1 MSSLNR
7 AQVCANGVNGLT
19 GEYLLPP
26 LNPTVV
32 AARAR
37 RAADDPRQVTQLKK
51 VHRKHTEPAYGLPFT
66 VRPEDLARA
75 GWAIVFSTEEN
86 DEVRAALEPLIAYR
100 GGVVEQARFKR
111 LDYQP
116 GEEWAGWLRRHG
128 TAPGNVD
135 PEKVPYYLLL
145 VGSPERIPFS
155 FQYLLDVEYAV
166 GRLDFDDADGY
177 GRYVIALIDYYSEGH
192 STSRDASVAFFGTR
206 HPHDGATQLSA
217 DWLVSPLA
225 KSFAPGGRFER
236 DVVGYRIETM
246 IGEQATKS
254 TLAELL
260 GGTGSAGRPTLL
272 FSATH
277 GLGGWPPGH
286 ADQLARHGAL
296 LCQDWRG
303 AGRISPGDYL
313 SASDIGADAR
323 VHGLIAFCFA
333 CFSAGTPEFDTFA
346 HISSEHPSA
355 LAAKPFTASLPKR
368 LLSHEEGAALAV
380 IGHIDR
386 AWGYSFASGGESQL
400 VPFQN
405 AVGRILIGEPIGHAM
420 KDFNERFAALSTRLS
435 NLLEEI
441 QLTGKIVSD
450 EELARLWAERND
462 SRNYVL
468 LGDPAVALKRV

>member
-1 MSSLNR
+1 VSSVDR
-7 AQVCANGVNGLT
+7 AQVCANGINGLT

-26 LNPTVV
+26 LDPAIV
-32 AARAR
+32 AARAKQ
-37 RAADDPRQVTQLKK
+37 ADDDPRLVAQIKK
-51 VHRKHTEPAYGLPFT
+51 VHRSQTEPVYGLPFNIH
-66 VRPEDLARA
+66 PEDLARA
-75 GWAIVFSTEEN
+75 GWAIVFSTEE
-86 DEVRAALEPLIAYR
+86 DDDVRAALEPLIEYR
-100 GGVVEQARFKR
+100 GGVVDPARFR
-111 LDYQP
+111 HLDYQP

-135 PEKVPYYLLL
+135 PQKVPYYILL

-166 GRLDFDDADGY
+166 GRLDFDDADDY
-177 GRYVIALIDYYSEGH
+177 HRYVTALIDYSKTEGTPRD
-192 STSRDASVAFFGTR
+192 TSAAFFGTR
-206 HPHDGATQLSA
+206 HPHDRATQLSA
-217 DWLVSPLA
+217 ESLLTPLA
-225 KSFAPGGRFER
+225 KSFAPGGPFER

-254 TLAELL
+254 ALAELL
-260 GGTGSAGRPTLL
+260 SGTGPAGRPTLL

-286 ADQLARHGAL
+286 ADQVARHGAL

-303 AGRISPGDYL
+303 VGRISPADYL
-313 SASDIGADAR
+313 SAGDVGADAR
-323 VHGLIAFCFA
+323 VHGLIAFFFA

-346 HISSEHPSA
+346 HIPGEPPPA
-355 LAAKPFTASLPKR
+355 LAPKSFIASLPKR

-420 KDFNERFAALSTRLS
+420 KDFNDKFAALSTSLS

-441 QLTGKIVSD
+441 QLAGKLVSD

-468 LGDPAVALKRV
+468 LGDPAVALKPV